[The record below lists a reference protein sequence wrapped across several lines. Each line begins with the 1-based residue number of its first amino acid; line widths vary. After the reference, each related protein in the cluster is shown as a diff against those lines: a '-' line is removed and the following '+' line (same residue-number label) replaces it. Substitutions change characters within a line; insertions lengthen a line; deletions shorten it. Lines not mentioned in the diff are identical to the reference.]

1 MQSLNVL
8 YCHKMSLYLLR
19 TVALATHLTRDLLL
33 MEPRNLGNK
42 RNGMKLAKITWKW
55 TEKVLLHMYIC

>member
-42 RNGMKLAKITWKW
+42 RNGMKLAKIT
-55 TEKVLLHMYIC
+55 